1 MGRRLWAAWPER
13 RLKPIFEKEVME
25 KVFINWFLTIF
36 FWLSLLLEVRKI
48 VKRSEMEEW
57 EEKVAFILCGILFF
71 IAGAIHGA
79 YTLAIPIH
87 LYLFWAFILR
97 GIFFWIVSV
106 LTAEEPFLRT
116 KKLLSKE
123 GEIAITRVIALII
136 LIFLLLGLVA
146 FFGVRSI
153 SYWQATT
160 FKGMVDEFQKG
171 SIELFPEIDPEDVRV
186 TTSTIARSIAE
197 IKRTS
202 AESWIT
208 SVHLGMYEGELSWIC
223 TISEKPTFGMWLIGS
238 SNAIRE
244 VIVIPVTDATGERAK
259 VIPFRAFYAEGL
271 WFGNEIKVRANNI
284 FPLRSISRGYIT
296 SQDERLVLVTTSY
309 VKIPLGPLIDPKVHV
324 WDPITGELIGEYTP
338 YNAPEWIVQR
348 WDEEMLEIM
357 GDAFGDFRWTA
368 ENELNYWNGIPRF
381 SDRSADPSE
390 PEGLRYQMWNG
401 ELTAVYLFDN
411 KRNKQVLE
419 LVIIATKEGLK
430 VYSVD
435 HLGLLSPD
443 DAKELALS
451 GLPALPEGKNYHAP
465 IALIYRIGLRLFYHI
480 PIYIQ
485 SQGRYY
491 PAYFALVD
499 CQSRSYIRES
509 VEKYGGM
516 TETIKAVYEK
526 VGVPSKEKII
536 EGKVVDKD
544 EWVEKGN
551 TRIWL
556 TLNVNGTEVNVL
568 VKTEL
573 LTSEE
578 IHLVLDKQ
586 VGDRITVKIDENNVV
601 TKVVS

>member
-1 MGRRLWAAWPER
+1 M
-13 RLKPIFEKEVME
+13 
-25 KVFINWFLTIF
+25 FINWFLTIL
-36 FWLSLLLEVRKI
+36 FWLSILWEVRKV
-48 VKRSEMEEW
+48 VKHSEMEEG
-57 EEKVAFILCGILFF
+57 EEKATIFICGILFL
-71 IAGAIHGA
+71 IAGTIHGA

-97 GIFFWIVSV
+97 GALFWIVSA

-116 KKLLSKE
+116 KKLLSRG
-123 GEIAITRVIALII
+123 GEISLSRVIALII
-136 LIFLLLGLVA
+136 LIFLLLGSLA

-160 FKGMVDEFQKG
+160 FKGMVDEFQEG
-171 SIELFPEIDPEDVRV
+171 SIELFPEIDPENVRV

-202 AESWIT
+202 AESWVT

-223 TISEKPTFGMWLIGS
+223 TISEKPTFGMLIGS
-238 SNAIRE
+238 SNTIRE
-244 VIVIPVTDATGERAK
+244 VIIIPVIDATGERAK

-271 WFGNEIKVRANNI
+271 WFGNDIKVHANDV
-284 FPLRSISRGYIT
+284 FPLRSFSRGYIT
-296 SQDERLVLVTTSY
+296 YQNEKLVLVTTSY

-338 YNAPEWIVQR
+338 YNAPELIVQR

-411 KRNKQVLE
+411 KRNNQVLE

-451 GLPALPEGKNYHAP
+451 GLPALPEGKNYYAP

-485 SQGRYY
+485 SQERYY

-526 VGVPSKEKII
+526 VRIPSEEKII
-536 EGKVVDKD
+536 EGEVIDKD
-544 EWVEKGN
+544 EWVENGN

-556 TLNVNGTEVNVL
+556 TINVNGTEVDVL
-568 VKTEL
+568 VKAEL
-573 LTSEE
+573 FEE
-578 IHLVLDKQ
+578 TPEEMHLILDKRI
-586 VGDRITVKIDENNVV
+586 GDKITVKIDENNVV
-601 TKVVS
+601 TKVIS